1 MKMLKM
7 VNCIFFKTSL
17 KKKEKDYTYEFW
29 SEIIASE
36 IGRLLGF
43 DTLVYDVAAKKQ
55 TRSLSSGTVTRCR
68 IMISTSSITG
78 ILISKNL
85 QRLMKS

>member
-1 MKMLKM
+1 MSTGGTRDKAVVEDADGQLY
-7 VNCIFFKTSL
+7 FFKTSL

-43 DTLVYDVAAKKQ
+43 DTLVYDVAAKK
-55 TRSLSSGTVTRCR
+55 
-68 IMISTSSITG
+68 
-78 ILISKNL
+78 
-85 QRLMKS
+85 